1 MKQNSLF
8 VKNNVDICEQQCYY
22 FNGDYSR
29 MPYNYIEVMSMK
41 DLKHMIFFE
50 NLLRDA
56 NNELVSQAIGEG
68 KRALGYTCYFVPEVL
83 LNLPGCFS
91 VRLRAPGTSN
101 TDIGTYYMTNKTCP
115 FTRSILERSMEGGYD
130 FLSAMLSSE
139 TCQMMHRAH
148 EYFDIMG
155 LVKDKNPDFF
165 LTMMDVPFVTTKAAY
180 EHYENQL
187 RLHILQP
194 LERVYGV
201 DVSDE
206 ALRTAIAEHNEI
218 CRIISELGELRKLDN
233 PPITGYEFH
242 VLQLV
247 SECCPQY
254 LIKDKLKE
262 TLREVKKR
270 KTDLKPAYRV
280 RLVVTGSEIDDP
292 DFTKLLEDCGIY
304 VAADRYCYGS
314 MPGREEI
321 KIREGESPLAAI
333 ARHYIDTSE
342 CPRFMNAEKRLQRR
356 SNIKRLVKDYN
367 ADGVL
372 YLQMKFCE
380 FWSYE
385 RVMGVHEMNDV
396 EGIPCIGVEK
406 EYTMAS
412 AGQLRTRFQAF
423 VESIEIK
430 KIQGG
435 KM

>member
-1 MKQNSLF
+1 
-8 VKNNVDICEQQCYY
+8 
-22 FNGDYSR
+22 
-29 MPYNYIEVMSMK
+29 MK
-41 DLKHMIFFE
+41 DLKHLIYFE
-50 NLLRDA
+50 DLLSEA
-56 NNELVSQAIGEG
+56 NNELVKQASGEG
-68 KRALGYTCYFVPEVL
+68 KLALGYTCYFVPEVL
-83 LNLPGCFS
+83 LNLGGCFS

-115 FTRSILERSMEGGYD
+115 FTRSILERSMEGGYN
-130 FLSAMLSSE
+130 FLSAMFSSE

-155 LVKDKNPDFF
+155 LVREQNPKFF
-165 LTMMDVPFVTTKAAY
+165 MSMMDVPFVTTRAAY

-187 RLHILQP
+187 RKYILKP
-194 LERVYGV
+194 LSEVYGV

-206 ALRTAIAEHNEI
+206 AIRKAISEHNEL
-218 CRIISELGELRKLDN
+218 CRIITELGEYRRLPN
-233 PPITGYEFH
+233 PPITSYEFH
-242 VLQLV
+242 VIQLV

-254 LIKDKLKE
+254 LVLDRLEETLKE
-262 TLREVKKR
+262 VRKR
-270 KTDLKPAYRV
+270 KVDPKSGYRA
-280 RLVVTGSEIDDP
+280 RIVVTGSEVDDP
-292 DFTKLLEDCGIY
+292 AFTKLLEDCGAY
-304 VAADRYCYGS
+304 VVADRYCYGS
-314 MPGREEI
+314 LPGREEI
-321 KIREGESPLAAI
+321 ELREGESALTAV
-333 ARHYIDTSE
+333 ARHYLSTSE
-342 CPRFMNAEKRLQRR
+342 CPRFMNKEKQEQRR
-356 SNIKRLVKDYN
+356 SYLKQLVNDYD

-385 RVMGVHEMNDV
+385 RVMGVHDMNVV
-396 EGIPCIGVEK
+396 ENIPCIGVEK

>member
-1 MKQNSLF
+1 
-8 VKNNVDICEQQCYY
+8 
-22 FNGDYSR
+22 
-29 MPYNYIEVMSMK
+29 MK
-41 DLKHMIFFE
+41 DLKHLIYFE
-50 NLLRDA
+50 DLLSEA
-56 NNELVSQAIGEG
+56 NNALVKQATADG
-68 KRALGYTCYFVPEVL
+68 KKALGYTCYFVPEVL
-83 LNLPGCFS
+83 LNLGGCFS

-115 FTRSILERSMEGGYD
+115 FTRSILERSMEGGYN

-155 LVKDKNPDFF
+155 LVKEQNPDFF
-165 LTMMDVPFVTTKAAY
+165 LSMMDVPFVTTKAAY

-187 RLHILQP
+187 RRHILEP
-194 LERVYGV
+194 LEKVCGV
-201 DVSDE
+201 DISDK
-206 ALRTAIAEHNEI
+206 AIRAAIDDHNDI
-218 CRIISELGELRKLDN
+218 CGIISELGELRKLPN
-233 PPITGYEFH
+233 PPITSYEFH

-254 LIKDKLKE
+254 LIKEKLRE
-262 TLREVKKR
+262 TLREVSKR
-270 KTDLKPAYRV
+270 KVDPKPNYRA
-280 RLVVTGSEIDDP
+280 RLVVTGSEVDDP
-292 DFTKLLEDCGIY
+292 AFTKLLEDCGVY
-304 VAADRYCYGS
+304 VVADRYCYGS
-314 MPGREEI
+314 LPGREQIE
-321 KIREGESPLAAI
+321 IREDESALTAV
-333 ARHYIDTSE
+333 ARHYLSTSE
-342 CPRFMNAEKRLQRR
+342 CPRFMNKEKQVQRR
-356 SNIKRLVKDYN
+356 SYLKQLVNDYD
-367 ADGVL
+367 ADGIL

-385 RVMGVHEMNDV
+385 RVMGVHDMNEV

-430 KIQGG
+430 KLQGG

>member
-1 MKQNSLF
+1 
-8 VKNNVDICEQQCYY
+8 
-22 FNGDYSR
+22 
-29 MPYNYIEVMSMK
+29 MK
-41 DLKHMIFFE
+41 DLKHLIYFE
-50 NLLRDA
+50 SLLADA
-56 NNELVSQAIGEG
+56 NNELVKQAAADG
-68 KRALGYTCYFVPEVL
+68 KKALGYTCYFVPEVL

-91 VRLRAPGTSN
+91 VRLRAPGTGS

-115 FTRSILERSMEGGYD
+115 FTRSILERSMEGGYN

-155 LVKDKNPDFF
+155 LVKEQNPDFF
-165 LTMMDVPFVTTKAAY
+165 LSMMDVPFVTTKAAY

-187 RLHILQP
+187 RRHILEP
-194 LERVYGV
+194 LEKVYGV
-201 DVSDE
+201 DISDK
-206 ALRTAIAEHNEI
+206 AIRAAIEEHNDI
-218 CRIISELGELRKLDN
+218 CGIISELGELRKLPN
-233 PPITGYEFH
+233 PPITSYEFH

-254 LIKDKLKE
+254 LIKEKLRE
-262 TLREVKKR
+262 TLREVSKR
-270 KTDLKPAYRV
+270 KVDPKPNYRA
-280 RLVVTGSEIDDP
+280 RLVVTGSEVDDP
-292 DFTKLLEDCGIY
+292 AFTKLLEDCGVY
-304 VAADRYCYGS
+304 VVADRYCYGS
-314 MPGREEI
+314 LPGREQIE
-321 KIREGESPLAAI
+321 IREGESALTAV
-333 ARHYIDTSE
+333 ARHYLSTSE
-342 CPRFMNAEKRLQRR
+342 CPRFMNKEKQVQRR
-356 SNIKRLVKDYN
+356 SYLKQLVNDYD
-367 ADGVL
+367 ADGIL

-385 RVMGVHEMNDV
+385 RGMGVHDMNEV

-430 KIQGG
+430 KLQGG